1 MAECPTQVE
10 RLSHAVRYFTAPLK
24 MTDPELDGLRDDD
37 YAGVLGFGCNVWLSA
52 AAALGAGF
60 FLDSDSSSASF
71 SV

>member
-10 RLSHAVRYFTAPLK
+10 RISQAVRYFTVPLK

-52 AAALGAGF
+52 AAFGAGF

>member
-10 RLSHAVRYFTAPLK
+10 RISQAVRYFTVPLK

-52 AAALGAGF
+52 AALDAGF